1 MGNPFERNQLILF
14 KTSLFNIVHS
24 VVRAG
29 SAPREAFLVYV
40 ARVVELN
47 RKRAAMR
54 FKYETQASDSFI
66 HNLNYVLLR
75 LAEPFMDAGYN
86 QLDKIDLRYYER
98 SSRISSKDLTRIN
111 ATPPEIEEWENL
123 DDAKGKGPKP
133 NFVSDIFYLL
143 AAVNNLSTGPIS
155 EYMSALARHVR
166 DLKKQLEIM
175 EKDESWRGVSAFRQL

>member
-1 MGNPFERNQLILF
+1 
-14 KTSLFNIVHS
+14 
-24 VVRAG
+24 
-29 SAPREAFLVYV
+29 
-40 ARVVELN
+40 
-47 RKRAAMR
+47 MR
-54 FKYETQASDSFI
+54 FKYEMQASDSFM

-98 SSRISSKDLTRIN
+98 SSRISLKELTRIN
-111 ATPPEIEEWENL
+111 ATPPEIEEWENRE
-123 DDAKGKGPKP
+123 DAKGPKP
-133 NFVSDIFYLL
+133 NFVSDIFYLS

-175 EKDESWRGVSAFRQL
+175 EKDESWRGVRVIR

>member
-1 MGNPFERNQLILF
+1 
-14 KTSLFNIVHS
+14 
-24 VVRAG
+24 
-29 SAPREAFLVYV
+29 
-40 ARVVELN
+40 
-47 RKRAAMR
+47 MR
-54 FKYETQASDSFI
+54 FKYEMQASDSFM
-66 HNLNYVLLR
+66 HNLTYVLLR

-98 SSRISSKDLTRIN
+98 STRISLKDLTRIS
-111 ATPPEIEEWENL
+111 ATPPEIEEWENRE
-123 DDAKGKGPKP
+123 DAKGPKP

-175 EKDESWRGVSAFRQL
+175 EKDESWRGVRLFRQV